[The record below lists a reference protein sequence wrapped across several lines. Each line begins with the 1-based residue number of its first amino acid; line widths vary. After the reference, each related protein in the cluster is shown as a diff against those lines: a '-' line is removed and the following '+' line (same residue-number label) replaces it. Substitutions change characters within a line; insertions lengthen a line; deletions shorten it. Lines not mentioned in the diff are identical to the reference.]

1 MAGFK
6 LMSIMLDHFKKV
18 NNSTLIGN
26 YNTGQVIDESRYMST
41 QKVPEQFAKSKKIGY
56 NYNNKNNFD
65 TQRDTSNF
73 AADQLQQIGYRY
85 AK

>member
-1 MAGFK
+1 
-6 LMSIMLDHFKKV
+6 MSIMSDHFNLV
-18 NNSTLIGN
+18 NKSTMYGN
-26 YNTGQVIDESRYMST
+26 YNTGKVIDESRYNSM
-41 QKVPEQFAKSKKIGY
+41 QKVPEQFAKSGKIGY

>member
-1 MAGFK
+1 
-6 LMSIMLDHFKKV
+6 MSIMSDHFKLV

-26 YNTGQVIDESRYMST
+26 YNSGQVIDESRYMST

>member
-6 LMSIMLDHFKKV
+6 LMSIMSDHFKLV

-26 YNTGQVIDESRYMST
+26 YNSGQVIDESRYMST
-41 QKVPEQFAKSKKIGY
+41 QKVPEQFAKSKKIEY

-65 TQRDTSNF
+65 TQSDTNNF
-73 AADQLQQIGYRY
+73 AANQLQQVGYRY
-85 AK
+85 GV

>member
-1 MAGFK
+1 
-6 LMSIMLDHFKKV
+6 MSIMSDHFNLV
-18 NNSTLIGN
+18 NKSTMHGN
-26 YNTGQVIDESRYMST
+26 YNTGKVIDESRYMST
-41 QKVPEQFAKSKKIGY
+41 QKVPEQFAKSSKIGY

-85 AK
+85 GK

>member
-6 LMSIMLDHFKKV
+6 LMSIMSDHFNLV
-18 NNSTLIGN
+18 NNSTLIEN

-41 QKVPEQFAKSKKIGY
+41 QKVPEQFAKGKKISY
-56 NYNNKNNFD
+56 NYNNTNNFD

-73 AADQLQQIGYRY
+73 AANQLQQIGYRY
-85 AK
+85 GS

>member
-1 MAGFK
+1 
-6 LMSIMLDHFKKV
+6 MSIMSDHFNRV

-41 QKVPEQFAKSKKIGY
+41 QKVPEQFAKSGKISY

-65 TQRDTSNF
+65 TQSDTNNF
-73 AADQLQQIGYRY
+73 AANQLQQVGYRY
-85 AK
+85 GF